1 MGKFSVSYTRKVQTV
16 PYENVTVNLTREF
29 DEDEMPYDHAFK
41 EVRDT
46 VARWV
51 DAELQILRK

>member
-16 PYENVTVNLTREF
+16 PYENVTISLTREF
-29 DEDEMPYDHAFK
+29 DEDECSPDHAFK

-46 VARWV
+46 VEQWV
-51 DAELQILRK
+51 AAELQILKG